1 VYKLRRIEVQKDYVG
16 NVKTRF
22 IKVYSGP
29 HWIRLG
35 IQGLL
40 WMHSKVHRGT
50 QWPLVDRVKNART
63 MDMS

>member
-1 VYKLRRIEVQKDYVG
+1 MYTLWRIEVQKNLVG
-16 NVKTRF
+16 NVNIRF

-40 WMHSKVHRGT
+40 WMHSKVHKGH
-50 QWPLVDRVKNART
+50 QWVLVGQGG
-63 MDMS
+63 

>member
-1 VYKLRRIEVQKDYVG
+1 VYTLRRIEVQKDQVV

-29 HWIRLG
+29 RWKRLG

-40 WMHSKVHRGT
+40 WMHSKVHKGH
-50 QWPLVDRVKNART
+50 QWVLVGLGG
-63 MDMS
+63 